1 MRHSLGK
8 AGFDMATIIASP
20 DPKGS
25 LSSYAYVKDSAS
37 SKSEETLVT
46 EPSDIPLPPPSNPP
60 NEILSLDKDTPDNHV
75 PRDSRLIRLTGAHP
89 FNVEPPL
96 TDLFDEGALINV
108 GFCN

>member
-1 MRHSLGK
+1 MRHSLGRT
-8 AGFDMATIIASP
+8 GFDMATIIASP
-20 DPKGS
+20 DLKGS
-25 LSSYAYVKDSAS
+25 FSSDAYVKDSAS

-46 EPSDIPLPPPSNPP
+46 EPLDIPLPPLSNPP

-108 GFCN
+108 GFCG